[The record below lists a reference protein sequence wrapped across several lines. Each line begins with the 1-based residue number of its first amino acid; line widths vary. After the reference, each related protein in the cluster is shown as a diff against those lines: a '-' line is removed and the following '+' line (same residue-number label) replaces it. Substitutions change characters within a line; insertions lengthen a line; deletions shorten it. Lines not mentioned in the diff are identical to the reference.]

1 MYRLSGKGRAG
12 LVRLFELVLFP
23 SFCHICSALLERPG
37 ERLVCEECWKRLLPE
52 PSAHCLCCGRFY
64 PGSVASHVC
73 PACVEAPPF
82 FIRHRSACRYRGV
95 AKELILLFK
104 YQKLRVLGKD
114 LARFLYSSLKDEE
127 GLWWEAEALVPVPL
141 HPHRYK
147 QRGFNQAEYLAQE
160 LSGLSGIPLNK
171 NRLVKWRDALP
182 QTSLSGESRRDNLI
196 GAFAVKGRGT
206 FSDKIVVLVDDV
218 FTTGSTIQEC
228 SRTLLESGAREVR
241 AVTLAQV

>member
-1 MYRLSGKGRAG
+1 MCG
-12 LVRLFELVLFP
+12 
-23 SFCHICSALLERPG
+23 
-37 ERLVCEECWKRLLPE
+37 ECWKLLQPE

-64 PGSVASHVC
+64 SGFVASHLC
-73 PACVEAPPF
+73 PACVETPPF

-104 YQKLRVLGKD
+104 YQKMRVLGKD

-160 LSGLSGIPLNK
+160 LSALSGIQLHK
-171 NRLVKWRDALP
+171 NCLVKRRDALP
-182 QTSLSGESRRDNLI
+182 QTSLTGESRRENLR
-196 GAFAVKGRGT
+196 GAFAVKDRLA
-206 FSDKIVVLVDDV
+206 FSNKVVVLVDDV
-218 FTTGSTIQEC
+218 FTTGSTLQEC
-228 SRTLLESGAREVR
+228 SRTLIEAGAREVR
-241 AVTLAQV
+241 AVTLAQA